1 MSLSAHLE
9 YKQSRNLKTQN
20 MNSETILVEVKIST
34 LHTVMK
40 TNDGNF
46 LYRDSKGRYFAT
58 DKEAIKAALLEDLE
72 SDDINVRDCVS
83 TILFDIVLIG
93 GWDKV
98 KEIKA

>member
-1 MSLSAHLE
+1 
-9 YKQSRNLKTQN
+9 
-20 MNSETILVEVKIST
+20 MNETIILVEVKIST
-34 LHTVMK
+34 LRPVMQ
-40 TNDGNF
+40 TADNNF

-58 DKEAIKAALLEDLE
+58 DKKAVKAALLEDLE

-98 KEIKA
+98 KEVKA

>member
-1 MSLSAHLE
+1 
-9 YKQSRNLKTQN
+9 
-20 MNSETILVEVKIST
+20 MNETIILAEVKIST
-34 LHTVMK
+34 LKPVMQ
-40 TNDGNF
+40 TADGNF

-58 DKEAIKAALLEDLE
+58 DKKAVKAALLEDLE

-98 KEIKA
+98 KEIPA

>member
-1 MSLSAHLE
+1 
-9 YKQSRNLKTQN
+9 

-34 LHTVMK
+34 LKPVMK
-40 TNDGNF
+40 TTNNNF

-58 DKEAIKAALLEDLE
+58 DKKAVKTALLEDLE

-83 TILFDIVLIG
+83 TILFDIVPIG

-98 KEIKA
+98 KEIPV

>member
-1 MSLSAHLE
+1 
-9 YKQSRNLKTQN
+9 
-20 MNSETILVEVKIST
+20 MNETIILVEVKIST
-34 LHTVMK
+34 LKPVMQ
-40 TNDGNF
+40 TADNNF

-58 DKEAIKAALLEDLE
+58 DKKAVKTALLEDLE

-98 KEIKA
+98 KEIPV

>member
-1 MSLSAHLE
+1 
-9 YKQSRNLKTQN
+9 
-20 MNSETILVEVKIST
+20 MNSETILVEVKISP

-40 TNDGNF
+40 TTNNNF

-58 DKEAIKAALLEDLE
+58 DKKAIKAALLEDLE

-98 KEIKA
+98 KEIPV

>member
-1 MSLSAHLE
+1 
-9 YKQSRNLKTQN
+9 
-20 MNSETILVEVKIST
+20 MNETIILAEVKIST
-34 LHTVMK
+34 LKPVMK
-40 TNDGNF
+40 TSNNNF

-58 DKEAIKAALLEDLE
+58 DKEAVKAALLEDLE

-98 KEIKA
+98 KEIPA

>member
-1 MSLSAHLE
+1 
-9 YKQSRNLKTQN
+9 

-40 TNDGNF
+40 TTNNNF

-98 KEIKA
+98 KEIPV

>member
-1 MSLSAHLE
+1 
-9 YKQSRNLKTQN
+9 

-34 LHTVMK
+34 LRPVMK
-40 TNDGNF
+40 TADNNF

-58 DKEAIKAALLEDLE
+58 DKKAVKAALLEDLE

-83 TILFDIVLIG
+83 TILFDIVFIG

-98 KEIKA
+98 KEVKAWKD

>member
-1 MSLSAHLE
+1 
-9 YKQSRNLKTQN
+9 
-20 MNSETILVEVKIST
+20 MNETIILVEVKIST
-34 LHTVMK
+34 LRPVMK
-40 TNDGNF
+40 TSNGNF

-58 DKEAIKAALLEDLE
+58 DKKAIKAALLEDLE

-98 KEIKA
+98 KEVKA

>member
-1 MSLSAHLE
+1 
-9 YKQSRNLKTQN
+9 

-34 LHTVMK
+34 LRPVMK
-40 TNDGNF
+40 TADNNF
-46 LYRDSKGRYFAT
+46 LYRDSKGHYIAT
-58 DKEAIKAALLEDLE
+58 DKKAIKAALLEDLE

-98 KEIKA
+98 KEIPV

>member
-1 MSLSAHLE
+1 
-9 YKQSRNLKTQN
+9 

-34 LHTVMK
+34 LKPVMQ
-40 TNDGNF
+40 TADNNF

-58 DKEAIKAALLEDLE
+58 DKKAIKAALLEDLE

-83 TILFDIVLIG
+83 TILFDIILIG

-98 KEIKA
+98 KEIPV

>member
-1 MSLSAHLE
+1 
-9 YKQSRNLKTQN
+9 
-20 MNSETILVEVKIST
+20 MNETIILAEVKISI

-40 TNDGNF
+40 TADNNF

-58 DKEAIKAALLEDLE
+58 DKKAVKAALLEDLE

-98 KEIKA
+98 KEIPAWKS

>member
-1 MSLSAHLE
+1 
-9 YKQSRNLKTQN
+9 
-20 MNSETILVEVKIST
+20 MNETIILAEVKIST
-34 LHTVMK
+34 LKPVMK
-40 TNDGNF
+40 TNDNNY

-58 DKEAIKAALLEDLE
+58 DKKAVKAALLEDLE

-98 KEIKA
+98 KEIPAWKS

>member
-1 MSLSAHLE
+1 
-9 YKQSRNLKTQN
+9 
-20 MNSETILVEVKIST
+20 MNETIILAEVKIST

-40 TNDGNF
+40 TADNNY

-58 DKEAIKAALLEDLE
+58 DKKAIKTALLEDLE

-98 KEIKA
+98 EEVKA

>member
-1 MSLSAHLE
+1 
-9 YKQSRNLKTQN
+9 
-20 MNSETILVEVKIST
+20 MNEIIILAEVKIST

-40 TNDGNF
+40 TNDGNY

-58 DKEAIKAALLEDLE
+58 DKKAIKAALLEDLE

-93 GWDKV
+93 GWDRV
-98 KEIKA
+98 KEVKA

>member
-1 MSLSAHLE
+1 
-9 YKQSRNLKTQN
+9 

-34 LHTVMK
+34 LKPVMK
-40 TNDGNF
+40 TTNNNF

-58 DKEAIKAALLEDLE
+58 DKKAVKAALLEDLE
-72 SDDINVRDCVS
+72 SDDINVRECVS

-98 KEIKA
+98 KEIPV

>member
-1 MSLSAHLE
+1 
-9 YKQSRNLKTQN
+9 
-20 MNSETILVEVKIST
+20 MNETIILAEVKIST
-34 LHTVMK
+34 LKPVMK
-40 TNDGNF
+40 TADNNF

-58 DKEAIKAALLEDLE
+58 NKQAVKAALLEDLE

-98 KEIKA
+98 KEIPA

>member
-1 MSLSAHLE
+1 
-9 YKQSRNLKTQN
+9 

-34 LHTVMK
+34 LKPVMK
-40 TNDGNF
+40 TVDGDY

-98 KEIKA
+98 KEVTA

>member
-1 MSLSAHLE
+1 
-9 YKQSRNLKTQN
+9 

-40 TNDGNF
+40 TADGNY

-58 DKEAIKAALLEDLE
+58 DKKAIKDALLEDLE

-83 TILFDIVLIG
+83 AILFDIVLIG

-98 KEIKA
+98 KEVKAWKS

>member
-1 MSLSAHLE
+1 
-9 YKQSRNLKTQN
+9 
-20 MNSETILVEVKIST
+20 MNETIILAEVKISI

-40 TNDGNF
+40 TADNNF

-58 DKEAIKAALLEDLE
+58 DKKAVKAALLEDLE

-98 KEIKA
+98 KEIPA

>member
-1 MSLSAHLE
+1 
-9 YKQSRNLKTQN
+9 

-34 LHTVMK
+34 LKPVMK
-40 TNDGNF
+40 TTNNNF

-58 DKEAIKAALLEDLE
+58 DKKAIKAALLEDLE
-72 SDDINVRDCVS
+72 SDDINVRDCIS

-98 KEIKA
+98 KEVKA

>member
-1 MSLSAHLE
+1 
-9 YKQSRNLKTQN
+9 

-40 TNDGNF
+40 TADNNF

-58 DKEAIKAALLEDLE
+58 DKKAVKAALLEDLE

-98 KEIKA
+98 KEVKAWKS

>member
-1 MSLSAHLE
+1 
-9 YKQSRNLKTQN
+9 

-40 TNDGNF
+40 TADGNF
-46 LYRDSKGRYFAT
+46 LYRDSKGRYFTTNKA
-58 DKEAIKAALLEDLE
+58 AVKAALLEDLE

-93 GWDKV
+93 GWDNV
-98 KEIKA
+98 KDIPV

>member
-1 MSLSAHLE
+1 
-9 YKQSRNLKTQN
+9 
-20 MNSETILVEVKIST
+20 MNETIILAEVKIST
-34 LHTVMK
+34 LKPVMK
-40 TNDGNF
+40 TTNNNF

-58 DKEAIKAALLEDLE
+58 DKEAVKAALLEDLE

-98 KEIKA
+98 KEIPA

>member
-1 MSLSAHLE
+1 
-9 YKQSRNLKTQN
+9 

-34 LHTVMK
+34 LKPVMK
-40 TNDGNF
+40 TTNNNF
-46 LYRDSKGRYFAT
+46 LYRDSKGRQFAT
-58 DKEAIKAALLEDLE
+58 DKQAIKAALLEDLE

-98 KEIKA
+98 KEIPV